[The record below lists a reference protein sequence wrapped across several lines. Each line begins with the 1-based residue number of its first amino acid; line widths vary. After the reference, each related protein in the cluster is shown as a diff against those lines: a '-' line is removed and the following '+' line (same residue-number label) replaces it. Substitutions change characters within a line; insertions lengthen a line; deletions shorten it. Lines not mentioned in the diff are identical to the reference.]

1 MNLREAIA
9 NALEAE
15 HLRDAAMNTPWL
27 RLADSVLAALTAA
40 GYRIIQTDSDDIQHG
55 DKLAR
60 AGVIDTTPAIRG
72 VQSVRHS
79 WMYEPVWRRVV
90 GNEQEEQ

>member
-1 MNLREAIA
+1 MTTPPDTRALIA

-40 GYRIIQTDSDDIQHG
+40 GY
-55 DKLAR
+55 
-60 AGVIDTTPAIRG
+60 P
-72 VQSVRHS
+72 
-79 WMYEPVWRRVV
+79 
-90 GNEQEEQ
+90 